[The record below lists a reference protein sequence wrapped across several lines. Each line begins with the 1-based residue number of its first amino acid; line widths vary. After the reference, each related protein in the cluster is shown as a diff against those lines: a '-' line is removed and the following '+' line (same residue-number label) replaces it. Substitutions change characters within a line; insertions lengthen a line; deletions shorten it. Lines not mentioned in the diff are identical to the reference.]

1 MKKTGDKVDGGD
13 FNSLP
18 VTGRKKNDLKGSETG
33 KVLRR
38 RTGSRDYRKQTVAMR
53 LGEGWVREWGRWGLE

>member
-1 MKKTGDKVDGGD
+1 MKKTGENVDGGD

-18 VTGRKKNDLKGSETG
+18 VTGRGKNDLKGSETG

-38 RTGSRDYRKQTVAMR
+38 
-53 LGEGWVREWGRWGLE
+53 GEGQP

>member
-1 MKKTGDKVDGGD
+1 MKKTGEKVDGGD

-18 VTGRKKNDLKGSETG
+18 VTGRGKKDLKGSETG

-38 RTGSRDYRKQTVAMR
+38 
-53 LGEGWVREWGRWGLE
+53 GEGQP